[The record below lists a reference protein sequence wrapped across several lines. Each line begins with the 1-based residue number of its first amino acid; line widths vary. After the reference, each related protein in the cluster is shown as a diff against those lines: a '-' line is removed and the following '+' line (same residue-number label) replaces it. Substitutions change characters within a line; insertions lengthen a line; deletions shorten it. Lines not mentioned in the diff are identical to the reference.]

1 MGIGMQIVY
10 LGFPGAARIEAE
22 AAIQLLRLERFS
34 GALDAC
40 HLAIEAT
47 SPNHQTI
54 YDARLD
60 LVTRGGTLVPM
71 PHCAHVDPE
80 TAVRAAFDHA
90 ERMLAGRGE
99 APISAAMPRSFRG
112 PAVR

>member
-22 AAIQLLRLERFS
+22 AAVQLLRLERFA
-34 GALDAC
+34 GTLGGC

-47 SPNHQTI
+47 PARQHTV

-60 LVTRGGTLVPM
+60 LVTRSGELVPM
-71 PHCAHVDPE
+71 PHCAHADPE
-80 TAVRAAFDHA
+80 TAIRAAFDHA
-90 ERMLAGRGE
+90 ERALSDRQGELVRPGR
-99 APISAAMPRSFRG
+99 
-112 PAVR
+112 

>member
-22 AAIQLLRLERFS
+22 AAIQLLRLARFAGMLGS
-34 GALDAC
+34 C

-47 SPNHQTI
+47 SASGRRI

-60 LVTRGGTLVPM
+60 LVMRSGELVPI
-71 PHCAHVDPE
+71 PHCSHADSD
-80 TAVRAAFDHA
+80 TAVRAAFDRA
-90 ERMLAGRGE
+90 ERALEHRDGSPAGAG
-99 APISAAMPRSFRG
+99 AASA
-112 PAVR
+112 